1 MSNDNVL
8 RKEFSK
14 KDVERAR
21 NLIKGDTNARTSQ
34 GVGYTKKSEHHKE
47 GDIWNEDGRKWT
59 IKNGIKQNI
68 TKMDKFKKMGKIPL
82 FCPECSSLMKKELD
96 KKVYPAYQKCFDC
109 VVDHE
114 AELKKQGK
122 YEEYER
128 KKMTENAVSWLKR
141 AEQDIEILKKAY
153 TEASSNVMNAD
164 GLLEHWSAKMTQ
176 EEFDEKIQNGFNEFK
191 EKFLNNINTKEK
203 ND

>member
-109 VVDHE
+109 IVDHE

-122 YEEYER
+122 YEDYVTDLRNNHIQGAMDGYKSFMED
-128 KKMTENAVSWLKR
+128 KMKQSNANFV
-141 AEQDIEILKKAY
+141 
-153 TEASSNVMNAD
+153 TEAGDVENWKGGISEEQIKQELQEGIEFLE
-164 GLLEHWSAKMTQ
+164 GL
-176 EEFDEKIQNGFNEFK
+176 KIK
-191 EKFLNNINTKEK
+191 
-203 ND
+203 

>member
-1 MSNDNVL
+1 MNNDNVL

-21 NLIKGDTNARTSQ
+21 NLVTGNTDARTSQ
-34 GVGYTKKSEHHKE
+34 GVGYTKKSEHRKE

-122 YEEYER
+122 YEDYMIGLRNDHVQSAMDGYKSFMEDR
-128 KKMTENAVSWLKR
+128 MKQTNANFV
-141 AEQDIEILKKAY
+141 
-153 TEASSNVMNAD
+153 TEAGDVENWKGGVSEEQIQQELQEGIEFLE
-164 GLLEHWSAKMTQ
+164 GL
-176 EEFDEKIQNGFNEFK
+176 KIK
-191 EKFLNNINTKEK
+191 
-203 ND
+203 